1 MLKTD
6 LYGLSVLVLPKES
19 DDLGLLTLP
28 LPLPTP
34 LLLLLVMHHRL
45 VVTKAAGA
53 LRDNRVQFY
62 IVPGGGRWKS
72 RGENYSDLT
81 AGRCGENIWLTFT

>member
-19 DDLGLLTLP
+19 DDLGILTLP

-34 LLLLLVMHHRL
+34 LLLLLMHHRL

-53 LRDNRVQFY
+53 LRDNCIQFY
-62 IVPGGGRWKS
+62 IVPEEGTMEI
-72 RGENYSDLT
+72 RG
-81 AGRCGENIWLTFT
+81 